1 MVGYFPALIAWG
13 LTQTAGASEI
23 LPPAVHIA
31 VFQQCDDKVSALS
44 KEDLTAQI
52 PASECKNLDTD
63 RMKELGIDDCEHLRN
78 EVGRPILVFHCGE
91 TVAKQATET
100 CPADKAVDDDCV
112 DKVSDGVD
120 KWSPEDA
127 SHLFGEEKVDEGT
140 EEMLA
145 MVVACGDAIKEAQA
159 KKGDAPFD
167 SWCKGATSD
176 VSTDNLKKLGVSHD
190 HCVKQTK
197 KLFAAQ
203 EQMMCAEPPH
213 DVKPA
218 DVTVD
223 KLNDV
228 VKERIQHLQDEA
240 LEEDGHFQEE
250 ADNLM
255 AVEKAR
261 LRLYQVAAKGWPTKV
276 KGISLK
282 SVGVPGAALATVMG
296 AVVFWGLRRRRT
308 AAMGDE
314 MLEHTLSEEI
324 PE

>member
-91 TVAKQATET
+91 TVAKQAAEK
-100 CPADKAVDDDCV
+100 CGKAVDDDCV

-120 KWSPEDA
+120 KWSAGDA
-127 SHLFGEEKVDEGT
+127 AHLFGEEKAEEGT

-145 MVVACGDAIKEAQA
+145 MVVACGDAIKEAL
-159 KKGDAPFD
+159 KGDAPFD
-167 SWCKGATSD
+167 KWCEGATGD
-176 VSTDNLKKLGVSHD
+176 VSTDNLKKLGVRNE

-197 KLFAAQ
+197 KLFGAQ
-203 EQMMCAEPPH
+203 EMMMCAEPPH

-218 DVTVD
+218 DVTAD
-223 KLNDV
+223 KIKDL
-228 VKERIQHLQDEA
+228 VKERVQHLQDEA
-240 LEEDGHFQEE
+240 SEEDGHFQEE
-250 ADNLM
+250 ADSLM
-255 AVEKAR
+255 AVEQAR

-276 KGISLK
+276 HGLSMK
-282 SVGVPGAALATVMG
+282 SVAVPGAALATMMV
-296 AVVFWGLRRRRT
+296 AVLFTYGIRRRHLRT
-308 AAMGDE
+308 VDLGDE
-314 MLEHTLSEEI
+314 MREFANSEES